1 MKKRLFL
8 ILWLAGIIGVL
19 SFLLIDLSALIAALP
34 VQPGDPDEM
43 PHPALLKLASVF
55 QPAVLTT
62 IAVLV
67 GVLLAGRVGLHSPA
81 AEAWAK
87 GEDPIEPLRRQI
99 VPGIVAG
106 IAGGAAI
113 ALSWVIS
120 KPFLSAEFIDR
131 AEGFNKLVPHAV
143 RLLYGGFTEEILLR
157 WGFMTF
163 LVWAS
168 WRLFQK
174 GTGEPKPVYFVAAII
189 LSSLLFGIGHL
200 PIASLLNN
208 GLDLPIA
215 VYVIAANSIFG
226 IIAGFLYW
234 RRGLESA
241 IIAHM
246 FAHIVLITAI
256 ALAL

>member
-8 ILWLAGIIGVL
+8 ILWLAGIVGVL
-19 SFLLIDLSALIAALP
+19 SFLLVDLSALIALLP
-34 VQPGDPDEM
+34 AQQGDPSEI
-43 PHPALLKLASVF
+43 PHPALLKLASVL

-81 AEAWAK
+81 AEAWAE
-87 GEDPIEPLRRQI
+87 GEDPIVPLRRQI

-106 IAGGAAI
+106 IAGGAVI
-113 ALSWVIS
+113 ALSWVIAR
-120 KPFLSAEFIDR
+120 PFLSAEFIDR
-131 AEGFNKLVPHAV
+131 AEGFNKLMPHAV

-163 LVWAS
+163 LVWAGWS
-168 WRLFQK
+168 LFQQ

-200 PIASLLNN
+200 PIASVLNN
-208 GLDLPIA
+208 GLEMPI
-215 VYVIAANSIFG
+215 VVFVITANSIFG

-234 RRGLESA
+234 HRGLESA

-246 FAHIVLITAI
+246 FAHVVLITAM